1 MTRIIISGGG
11 TGGHIFP
18 AIAIA
23 DALKLLDPGMEIL
36 FIGAKGRMEMEK
48 VPQAGYQ
55 IRGLWISGLQRRIT
69 LKNLVFPVKVIFS
82 LATAQRI
89 LAQFKPDVVVGVGGY
104 ASGPTLRAAVRK
116 KYLF

>member
-23 DALKLLDPGMEIL
+23 HALKTLEPDIEIL

-48 VPQAGYQ
+48 VPAAGYP

-69 LKNLVFPVKVIFS
+69 WKNLSFPFKVISS
-82 LATAQRI
+82 LI
-89 LAQFKPDVVVGVGGY
+89 LLTVSFRNSVPMPLL
-104 ASGPTLRAAVRK
+104 ASGVMQAV
-116 KYLF
+116 LPCA